1 MEIIKDLPEIFD
13 EFEDK
18 KKQSFLKVKEYKE
31 KQIPIIGAYCSF
43 FPKRNCSCHGSN
55 SCGAM
60 FFSE

>member
-31 KQIPIIGAYCSF
+31 KQIPIIGCLLYTSDA
-43 FPKRNCSCHGSN
+43 
-55 SCGAM
+55 AD
-60 FFSE
+60 E

>member
-43 FPKRNCSCHGSN
+43 SKRNCSCHGSN

-60 FFSE
+60 FLIE

>member
-31 KQIPIIGAYCSF
+31 KISKLNGEVI
-43 FPKRNCSCHGSN
+43 
-55 SCGAM
+55 AM
-60 FFSE
+60 IRVKD

>member
-31 KQIPIIGAYCSF
+31 S
-43 FPKRNCSCHGSN
+43 H